1 MEEVGKVVEYR
12 VLEKMASAFV
22 QGGEVDA
29 MVIILSGRCV
39 LPFFF
44 IRSLVIVNRQ
54 ASRVRTKKFVT
65 CVLEAVPS

>member
-29 MVIILSGRCV
+29 MVVILSGRCV
-39 LPFFF
+39 LPFL
-44 IRSLVIVNRQ
+44 IGSSIVVNRQ
-54 ASRVRTKKFVT
+54 ASRVRTKKFGT
-65 CVLEAVPS
+65 CVLEAVPF